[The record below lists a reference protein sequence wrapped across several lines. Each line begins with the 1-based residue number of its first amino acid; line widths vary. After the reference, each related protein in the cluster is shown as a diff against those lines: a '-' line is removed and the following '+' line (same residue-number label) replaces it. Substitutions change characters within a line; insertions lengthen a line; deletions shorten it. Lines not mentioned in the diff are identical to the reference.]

1 MRILILLTAVMM
13 LLNCAPCWSST
24 VAPPVTASPQ
34 SADSGLLT
42 EVKGDV
48 YTRGF
53 KDKEKQIWSS
63 PEAAHQG
70 DIVGDGM
77 QVGTGDHSWTQCKF
91 RHVTARAWE
100 NSVYMVSPKQKLVYL
115 VGGELLF
122 NLDKHRTDKSPYSI
136 WTKYLH
142 ATVRGTTLLVQ
153 STPDVSRVSVLEGT
167 VDVTNRLDQS
177 VVTLTPGSVYEVK
190 AKEQD
195 KNISSQPADYG
206 VADSAFITTAR
217 TAQENAALD
226 STLKSF
232 AGKVNLTTGSVVD
245 VAVAT
250 LDPVVLFDSLV
261 TTSLGARTSLQ
272 QILAHPLITSFES
285 PLVSLPLVQAEMPVL
300 KTGLHL
306 TPSQNVSTLFKS
318 LEIKQVPVLNQYN
331 IGLDTLQKLKDRQVA
346 IQHWAPAG
354 VVSWSHDKI
363 DGQQQLLGQTTGRVG
378 TLNLSGDRS
387 VLSSALGTR
396 GNIVPASINGV
407 TSGLSAGIRTSGGL
421 STITAVSNGSTNAVR
436 GLTGGLTGGA
446 TGGSPGGG
454 GLGGTLGGILNGGG
468 LGGLLK

>member
-1 MRILILLTAVMM
+1 MMVLLS
-13 LLNCAPCWSST
+13 CAPCWSST
-24 VAPPVTASPQ
+24 TSPGVTASPG

-53 KDKEKQIWSS
+53 KDKDKQIWSD
-63 PEAAHQG
+63 PETAHQG

-122 NLDKHRTDKSPYSI
+122 NLDKHRQDKSPYSI

-153 STPDVSRVSVLEGT
+153 STPEVSRVSVLEGT
-167 VDVTNRLDQS
+167 VDVTNRMDQS

-195 KNISSQPADYG
+195 RNISSQPSDYG
-206 VADSAFITTAR
+206 VADSAFISSDR
-217 TAQENAALD
+217 TAQENSALK

-232 AGKVNLTTGSVVD
+232 AGKVDVTASSVID
-245 VAVAT
+245 VAVAS
-250 LDPVVLFDSLV
+250 LDPVVLFDSPL
-261 TTSLGARTSLQ
+261 TTTLGAHTSLQ
-272 QILAHPLITSFES
+272 KILAHPLITSFES
-285 PLVSLPLVQAEMPVL
+285 PLASMPLIQAEMPVL
-300 KTGLHL
+300 KSGLQL
-306 TPSQNVSTLFKS
+306 TQAQNVSSLFKS
-318 LEIKQVPVLNQYN
+318 LEVKQVPVLNQYN

-363 DGQQQLLGQTTGRVG
+363 DAQQPNISRTAGGISS
-378 TLNLSGDRS
+378 LSLAGDRS
-387 VLSSALGTR
+387 VLSSALGAR
-396 GNIVPASINGV
+396 GNVVPATLNGV
-407 TSGLSAGIRTSGGL
+407 TSGVSVGLRNNGSL
-421 STITAVSNGSTNAVR
+421 STITAVSSGSTSASR
-436 GLTGGLTGGA
+436 GLTGGLTGGS
-446 TGGSPGGG
+446 TGASPGGG
-454 GLGGTLGGILNGGG
+454 SLGGALGGLLNGGG